1 MGANAQ
7 QPQQFSQAAPAQGK
21 QSSAPQYNRTATDG
35 SQVAHGNS
43 TYTGGP
49 IGIIQPNQP
58 MTMEAP
64 VNTVGP
70 MTYSPDGTVGHNPVG
85 SIGGNP
91 NFDESA
97 TPLQTTATGSGTI
110 QGAQANALRQPS
122 WQRRATQNPQEE
134 ATEAAPAAPTNPAGL
149 NQPQSTPATPDT
161 QPGGMQGKVS
171 QLPPQYQQ
179 GIQQLMSGMQ
189 GKQSRQPP
197 LQFQQRPQTR
207 RAQQPAQ
214 SDTAQALRGG
224 SAAPGPNMM
233 DEAGYYKGGSSGN
246 RYQAPPRT
254 AQDGAW
260 ADDAGGSSRKM
271 ADGSYQVKVAGPMGE
286 QLMTLTPEQFAKRNR
301 RLGAG

>member
-21 QSSAPQYNRTATDG
+21 QSSAPAY
-35 SQVAHGNS
+35 
-43 TYTGGP
+43 
-49 IGIIQPNQP
+49 QPNQP

-207 RAQQPAQ
+207 RAQQRPQTRPAQQPAQ

-224 SAAPGPNMM
+224 SATPGPNMM